1 MIGRRSVFVT
11 RAVLCVAVAAAPL
24 AAQEVDSLRAG
35 ITRPAPSVAVV
46 TEADSLR
53 PPISPKRAFL
63 YSLVLP
69 GAGQA
74 QLGRAYATGFFVFVE
89 VSALAILHRSNED
102 LRIAR
107 AARPDSMPLRYQ
119 IDPVSG
125 VAARDTLGNPIVT
138 AWQRSRYSDA
148 WIRTRR
154 LHREDWVAV
163 LVFNHLFAGADA
175 FVAAQLW
182 DLPAKLAVRTT
193 PNGPML
199 SASFSFR

>member
-1 MIGRRSVFVT
+1 MIGRRLFT
-11 RAVLCVAVAAAPL
+11 RVVWCAAVAASPL
-24 AAQEVDSLRAG
+24 AAQEADSLRAG
-35 ITRPAPSVAVV
+35 VTRPAPPVAVA
-46 TEADSLR
+46 TEPDSLQ

-69 GAGQA
+69 GSGQA
-74 QLGRAYATGFFVFVE
+74 QLGRAYATGLFIFVE
-89 VSALAILHRSNED
+89 VTALTILHRSNED

-107 AARPDSMPLRYQ
+107 AFRPDSMPARYQ
-119 IDPVSG
+119 VDPVTG
-125 VAARDTLGNPIVT
+125 VAARDTLGNPVVL
-138 AWQRSRYSDA
+138 AWEKSRYSDA

-182 DLPAKLAVRTT
+182 DLPGKLAVRAT
-193 PNGPML
+193 PNGPMI
-199 SASFSFR
+199 SARFSFR

>member
-1 MIGRRSVFVT
+1 MIGRQFVFVS
-11 RAVLCVAVAAAPL
+11 RVACCAALAVTPS
-24 AAQEVDSLRAG
+24 AAQEADSLRAG
-35 ITRPAPSVAVV
+35 VTRPTPPVVAVA
-46 TEADSLR
+46 EPDSLR

-69 GAGQA
+69 GSGQA
-74 QLGRAYATGFFVFVE
+74 QLGRAYATGLFIFVE
-89 VSALAILHRSNED
+89 VTALTILHRSNED

-107 AARPDSMPLRYQ
+107 ALRPDSMPLRYQ
-119 IDPVSG
+119 VDPVTG
-125 VAARDTLGNPIVT
+125 VAARDTLGNPIVA
-138 AWQRSRYSDA
+138 AWEKSRYTDA

-163 LVFNHLFAGADA
+163 LIFNHLFAGADA

-182 DLPAKLAVRTT
+182 DLPGKLAVRTT
-193 PNGPML
+193 PNGPMI